1 VYFLEGDAVRSVLA
15 TRLRQVETAYAMTVH
30 KSQGSEF
37 RHTVLV
43 LPKERGAMIARELI
57 YTGITRA
64 SAVFTLVTPTSS
76 VLAEAIARRTQ
87 RASGLRAMIAR

>member
-1 VYFLEGDAVRSVLA
+1 
-15 TRLRQVETAYAMTVH
+15 VH

-43 LPKERGAMIARELI
+43 LPKEGGAMLARELI

-64 SAVFTLVTPTSS
+64 REFFTLVTPAPP
-76 VLAEAIARRTQ
+76 VLTEAIARRTQ
-87 RASGLRAMIAR
+87 RASGLRRLLD

>member
-1 VYFLEGDAVRSVLA
+1 VRSVLA
-15 TRLRQVETAYAMTVH
+15 TRLRHVDTAFAMTVH

-43 LPKERGAMIARELI
+43 LPKEGGAMLARELI

-64 SAVFTLVTPTSS
+64 RAFFTLVTPTPA
-76 VLAEAIARRTQ
+76 VLSEAVKRRTR
-87 RASGLRAMIAR
+87 RASGLRGKLGG

>member
-1 VYFLEGDAVRSVLA
+1 
-15 TRLRQVETAYAMTVH
+15 MTVH

-43 LPKERGAMIARELI
+43 LPRDGGTVLARELI

-64 SAVFTLVTPTSS
+64 REFFTLVSPNAA
-76 VLAEAIARRTQ
+76 VLPAAIAERTH
-87 RASGLRAMIAR
+87 RASGLRGLIGQ